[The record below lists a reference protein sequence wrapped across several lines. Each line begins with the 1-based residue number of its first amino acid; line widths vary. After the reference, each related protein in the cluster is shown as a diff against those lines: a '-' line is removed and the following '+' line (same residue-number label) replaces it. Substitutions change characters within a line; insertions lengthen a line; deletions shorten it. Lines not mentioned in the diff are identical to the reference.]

1 MPPTGTGENE
11 QSRASLSASIM
22 PIMHAEPERQAGAV
36 LSLGA
41 HEKAAGSDEAE
52 ARVPRCTRAL
62 PASAGYEQQQ

>member
-11 QSRASLSASIM
+11 QSRASLSASM
-22 PIMHAEPERQAGAV
+22 QSLSQPERQAGAV